1 MAYLMIPLIQ
11 REILAFFDSWNSHSI
26 RKQKGVVLPEGI
38 PNHKYDFVEDYG
50 LGNLWY
56 VSFQHCVSSHF
67 TLF

>member
-11 REILAFFDSWNSHSI
+11 REILAFVDLWNSHRI

-38 PNHKYDFVEDYG
+38 PNHLYDRRLWTGE
-50 LGNLWY
+50 LWY
-56 VSFQHCVSSHF
+56 VPFQHCVSSHF